1 MKPKEICNHKC
12 YRIIECCP
20 AKTKAFQVSAHQN
33 PPRSTHRGIYD
44 PVKTDS
50 FQCWMESGSELF
62 WTISATLT
70 DLCRTHRWEL
80 GKLKPEHSC
89 FSLPSESLLS
99 SGPTHKHHPQH
110 TDITP
115 SPTGTASPLAH
126 NQNGTNISEITH
138 FPIRATSG
146 HEQTPQRWV
155 KACPRGYPSQQQ
167 QHAAH
172 PGYAPQPHP
181 KEGAKKTLH
190 SPICEIQTLL
200 EQKGLESPTQGTLHE
215 ARPAFHLLQV
225 LETHLHVVHHIFNTQ
240 LCHRFETLQKT
251 IMFCAIGCCRAHFFK
266 LSQKYLIINTYQ
278 GNAIFKIFTF

>member
-12 YRIIECCP
+12 YRITECCP

-62 WTISATLT
+62 CTISATLT

-115 SPTGTASPLAH
+115 SPTGTAFPLAH
-126 NQNGTNISEITH
+126 NQNGRNISEITH
-138 FPIRATSG
+138 FPHQSYIWTRANSPAVG
-146 HEQTPQRWV
+146 
-155 KACPRGYPSQQQ
+155 
-167 QHAAH
+167 
-172 PGYAPQPHP
+172 
-181 KEGAKKTLH
+181 EGM
-190 SPICEIQTLL
+190 PE
-200 EQKGLESPTQGTLHE
+200 G
-215 ARPAFHLLQV
+215 
-225 LETHLHVVHHIFNTQ
+225 
-240 LCHRFETLQKT
+240 
-251 IMFCAIGCCRAHFFK
+251 
-266 LSQKYLIINTYQ
+266 LSQPTAAARSPSWLCPTASCKGRSKENPPQ
-278 GNAIFKIFTF
+278 SNM